1 MLFNKSGNT
10 MVHIFSQ
17 QKSLKDLSIYGN
29 KASLCT
35 CAQGFT
41 EKAQLRQAA
50 GEIPPKLNH
59 HPTPLYTVRGV
70 ALSRKCVYN
79 IAYIFLI
86 RGRRLGYT
94 AGAAA
99 RGGRHHLHA
108 DAAAG
113 AQHQPARAG
122 RRQCGGQCVAAGA
135 GGLCGRLCHGA
146 GRLGAHRT
154 GACRGPARTRGRRGP
169 RAAAQGRGAGLYA
182 GAVQGILSAV
192 CGDLPGRR
200 DAQNCGARHE
210 HPLGVVQSAHRH
222 AGVCAA
228 ALHDAAARA
237 GVRCCA

>member
-29 KASLCT
+29 KASLCA

-59 HPTPLYTVRGV
+59 HPTPLYIVRGV

-79 IAYIFLI
+79 IAYIFLT
-86 RGRRLGYT
+86 RGRGLGYT

-99 RGGRHHLHA
+99 RGGRHCLHA

-113 AQHQPARAG
+113 AQYQSARPGG
-122 RRQCGGQCVAAGA
+122 RLGRGQCIGA
-135 GGLCGRLCHGA
+135 GA
-146 GRLGAHRT
+146 GRL
-154 GACRGPARTRGRRGP
+154 CGRFCGGP
-169 RAAAQGRGAGLYA
+169 RRLGARRPAARCRTARAGGRTAGFAAESRGTGPYA
-182 GAVQGILSAV
+182 GVVPGILSAV
-192 CGDLPGRR
+192 CSGMPGRA
-200 DAQNCGARHE
+200 DAQNRRARHA
-210 HPLGVVQSAHRH
+210 HPLGLLQPAHRH

-228 ALHDAAARA
+228 ALRDAAGCTGICRGA
-237 GVRCCA
+237 